1 MRRAAARRR
10 GAIEGGL
17 FALYGS
23 YGYTGRLIARAAVEA
38 DLRPLLCGRDAARL
52 SAQAALLGLEYAV
65 APLDDATAALGDAF
79 SRVRAV
85 LNCAGPIA
93 GTVERVVTA
102 CLRAGAHYLDL
113 AGEVP
118 RLFDRLRARAAIAH
132 RAGLVLMPGVGFDVV
147 ADAIAWR
154 CTWPGGCRAPRP
166 RDRRAGRGGL
176 SRGTALT
183 MLEAAPQG
191 GFVRRAGRL
200 VQVRAAWRTR
210 TVDLG
215 AGRCWPSARPWATCR
230 APTIPPA
237 SRASRLTPRAAG
249 AGAAVARDAP
259 PGGRCCGRA
268 GAAGRRFGATLVETG
283 PREAARRDAVAH
295 VWTQVA
301 DSRGRTATPRFTRR
315 SRPPSRW
322 RRLWSQ
328 CDALPQEVQP
338 GFRTPAGAFGPDY
351 VLQFPRVTPG
361 TSEASSRPVALWH
374 HNPRVPA
381 AVCGQEPGG
390 LEALTAPLAECALR
404 WLNLTIGTTTG
415 RRLVSS

>member
-1 MRRAAARRR
+1 M
-10 GAIEGGL
+10 
-17 FALYGS
+17 
-23 YGYTGRLIARAAVEA
+23 EA
-38 DLRPLLCGRDAARL
+38 GLRPLLCGRDAARL

-65 APLDDATAALGDAF
+65 APLDDATALGDAF

-113 AGEVP
+113 AGEFRV
-118 RLFDRLRARAAIAH
+118 FDRLRARAAIAH

-147 ADAIAWR
+147 PTDCLALHVARRLPGATSLEIAVQ
-154 CTWPGGCRAPRP
+154 GVV
-166 RDRRAGRGGL
+166 GL

-215 AGRCWPSARPWATCR
+215 AGPVLAVSVPLGDVSSAYYTTGIASITTYAYGPPVLGLLLRATRYLGPLLR
-230 APTIPPA
+230 A
-237 SRASRLTPRAAG
+237 RWVRQAADS
-249 AGAAVARDAP
+249 ALR
-259 PGGRCCGRA
+259 
-268 GAAGRRFGATLVETG
+268 LVETG
-283 PREAARRDAVAH
+283 PREAARRHAVAH

-301 DSRGRTATPRFTRR
+301 DSRGRTATSRLHAPEPYTLTVETALESVRR
-315 SRPPSRW
+315 V
-322 RRLWSQ
+322 
-328 CDALPQEVQP
+328 AAGEVQP

-351 VLQFPRVTPG
+351 VLQFPRVTR
-361 TSEASSRPVALWH
+361 EDL
-374 HNPRVPA
+374 
-381 AVCGQEPGG
+381 
-390 LEALTAPLAECALR
+390 
-404 WLNLTIGTTTG
+404 
-415 RRLVSS
+415 